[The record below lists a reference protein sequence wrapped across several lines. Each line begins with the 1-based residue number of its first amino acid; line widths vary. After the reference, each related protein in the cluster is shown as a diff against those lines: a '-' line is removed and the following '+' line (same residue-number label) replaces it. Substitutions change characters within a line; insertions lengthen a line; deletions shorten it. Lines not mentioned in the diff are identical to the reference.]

1 MSRKK
6 HFQCQ
11 IIYVTS
17 QDRKDVVFVF
27 VIFTLKIILVHAALQ
42 DLGQNHEA
50 KECGNKIDLQWNLC
64 LKETILGT

>member
-17 QDRKDVVFVF
+17 QDKKDAVF
-27 VIFTLKIILVHAALQ
+27 VIVIFLLKILLVHVVLL
-42 DLGQNHEA
+42 DLGQNHEVR
-50 KECGNKIDLQWNLC
+50 ENGNNDDILWNGFL
-64 LKETILGT
+64 EAILSGT